1 MTAKRLSIRNAVIP
15 NGLSEDEI
23 NSSESEDEMSKM
35 THALR
40 NELNMSENSSTSE
53 SDSDESEE
61 NESKESKRK
70 EKVETNQNLKKK
82 KRMHWVKKDFVAPT
96 ADFADNMPSP
106 PIHDE
111 LEPIDYFYIMFGKQS
126 TTLLTNQSNLY
137 SVQKDPNKPAR
148 ISETEME
155 HFIGILL
162 MTGIYSFPEQR
173 YFWSSNTRVESIS
186 SVMSRD
192 RFLELKKYL
201 HVTDN
206 SIQQNRT
213 DANFDKAHKVRP
225 LLNIVKENF
234 RIIPKEEKLSVD
246 EQIIP
251 FKGRSI
257 MKQHMPK
264 KPNRWGYKMFL
275 LAGGKSGICYDFI
288 FYTGKGNQQ
297 QHGFCTDIVLDV
309 CETVPRFANHKVYFD
324 NYFTTIRL
332 QVELKKLGIF
342 AIGTI
347 RPNRLIDLN
356 IKNAKDLSREGRGA
370 MDHRVTEVEGVELCV
385 TRWYDNNAVNCL
397 STLYGCEPTDSVQRW
412 SSKQKN
418 HIQIRR
424 PQVIKAYNEHMGGVD
439 LIDMLISLYRINV
452 GSKKYYIKI
461 VFHLID
467 LSVVNAWLL
476 YRRHCLQLN
485 LPKKDIMSLLTF
497 RINIATALLKSNPPP
512 PIIKRGR
519 PSLESKLKSNE
530 NNSTTT
536 LRTTPTLAP
545 PSSTRFDKYDH
556 WPITTSKGR
565 CRNNTCDGYTRIS
578 CSKCEVRLCLNEK
591 NNCFANYH
599 N

>member
-1 MTAKRLSIRNAVIP
+1 
-15 NGLSEDEI
+15 
-23 NSSESEDEMSKM
+23 
-35 THALR
+35 
-40 NELNMSENSSTSE
+40 
-53 SDSDESEE
+53 
-61 NESKESKRK
+61 
-70 EKVETNQNLKKK
+70 
-82 KRMHWVKKDFVAPT
+82 
-96 ADFADNMPSP
+96 
-106 PIHDE
+106 
-111 LEPIDYFYIMFGKQS
+111 
-126 TTLLTNQSNLY
+126 
-137 SVQKDPNKPAR
+137 
-148 ISETEME
+148 
-155 HFIGILL
+155 
-162 MTGIYSFPEQR
+162 
-173 YFWSSNTRVESIS
+173 
-186 SVMSRD
+186 
-192 RFLELKKYL
+192 
-201 HVTDN
+201 
-206 SIQQNRT
+206 
-213 DANFDKAHKVRP
+213 
-225 LLNIVKENF
+225 
-234 RIIPKEEKLSVD
+234 
-246 EQIIP
+246 
-251 FKGRSI
+251 
-257 MKQHMPK
+257 MPK